1 MKRRNQTRLAP
12 LQRENSLLIKPIQA
26 AAPVPAPVI
35 RRKSAQTATAARLWR
50 SRRPPCPSGCD
61 STLGLNQQAFA
72 DRYSIPLRTLQEWE
86 QRRSEPD
93 AAVISYLRA
102 IQQAPDA
109 VAEALARSRAA

>member
-1 MKRRNQTRLAP
+1 MSDQHDTDFPELTDGQLAALKPPALSKRVRL
-12 LQRENSLLIKPIQA
+12 S
-26 AAPVPAPVI
+26 
-35 RRKSAQTATAARLWR
+35 
-50 SRRPPCPSGCD
+50 
-61 STLGLNQQAFA
+61 LGLNQQAFA
-72 DRYSIPLRTLQEWE
+72 DRYGIPLRTLQEWE